1 MVKKLQTNKPNNS
14 NINESKTLK
23 KKLNP
28 IKESFGANTISTIS
42 KRQTRKKECK
52 NYNIDD
58 VLNEADLLKNGK
70 KFSSPMLASN
80 YDGSQEIKG
89 WYMSEKLDGVR
100 SIWNGN
106 SLISRNGNKFYPPG
120 FFIENFPKNLILDGE
135 LFMDRNSFQDTVS
148 IVKRHDQNDGW
159 RKIKFLVFDGP
170 EIKGNFKTRLLV
182 LEKEL
187 KNCYSPYVEL
197 HKQEICK
204 GDDDLKER
212 MKEITAIKGEGII
225 LRDPNSSYENRRTK
239 TMLKVKEF
247 HDAEAIVLDINKGT
261 GRLENLMGAI
271 ECVNKDGI
279 KFRIG
284 TGFSDKE
291 RKNPPK
297 IGSVVTYR
305 YFELTKDNVP
315 RFPSF
320 MRIHPGL

>member
-1 MVKKLQTNKPNNS
+1 MVKKLQINKTNNS
-14 NINESKTLK
+14 NIKKSKTLK
-23 KKLNP
+23 RKINP
-28 IKESFGANTISTIS
+28 SKESLGTNSISSIS
-42 KRQTRKKECK
+42 KRQTRKKESISYK
-52 NYNIDD
+52 IDD
-58 VLNEADLLKNGK
+58 ILNAADSLKNQK
-70 KFSSPMLASN
+70 KISSPMLASN
-80 YDGSQEIKG
+80 YDGSQDIKG

-106 SLISRNGNKFYPPG
+106 SLISRNGNKFYPPD

-148 IVKRHDQNDGW
+148 IVKRQDQNDGW
-159 RKIKFLVFDGP
+159 KKLKFIVFDGP
-170 EIKGNFKTRLLV
+170 EIKGNFKKRLLV
-182 LEKEL
+182 LENEL
-187 KNCYSPYVEL
+187 KNCSSIYLEL
-197 HKQEICK
+197 HEQEICI
-204 GDDDLKER
+204 GDHHLKKR
-212 MKEITAIKGEGII
+212 MKEITDIKGEGII
-225 LRDPNSSYENRRTK
+225 LRDPNSLYENRRTK

-271 ECVNKDGI
+271 ECINKDGI

-320 MRIHPGL
+320 IRIHPGL